1 MNCRVLEAT
10 KNDRKTASKKVV
22 KKLKK
27 LLTSFG
33 ERDIITKRELR
44 NARNRSLKT
53 DVEYL
58 VNFEKR
64 IEQATNKKG
73 KKGVRDVLSKQSNG
87 EFDPGSG

>member
-10 KNDRKTASKKVV
+10 KNDWKTASKKVV

-64 IEQATNKKG
+64 IEQATNKKE
-73 KKGVRDVLSKQSNG
+73 KKTSETS
-87 EFDPGSG
+87 